1 MAVTRVRWTRGALAD
16 LVAIGR
22 YIEQD
27 SPQAART
34 VVNRV
39 ELAGNRLGEFPE
51 RGRAGRVEGTREL
64 VIPGLP
70 FIVVYRAA
78 LGEVELLTV
87 VHGARQYP
95 PQLKFASQQ

>member
-16 LVAIGR
+16 LLAIGR

-27 SPQAART
+27 NPVAAGS
-34 VVNRV
+34 VVSRV

-70 FIVVYRAA
+70 FIIVYRVA
-78 LGEVELLTV
+78 LDEVALLTV
-87 VHGARQYP
+87 VHGAHQYP
-95 PQLKFASQQ
+95 P

>member
-1 MAVTRVRWTRGALAD
+1 MAVTRVRWTRGALTD

-27 SPQAART
+27 NPQAAHT
-34 VVNRV
+34 VVSRI

-64 VIPGLP
+64 VIPGFP
-70 FIVVYRAA
+70 FFIVYQVA
-78 LGEVELLTV
+78 LGEIALLTV
-87 VHGARQYP
+87 VHCAQQYP
-95 PQLKFASQQ
+95 P